1 MKLVENLTAFAA
13 ETSIHGLN
21 FIAKSKTVLMQGIW
35 FPLFTASLAYAIV
48 QIVNEAKCKHTPHR
62 VFWFRN
68 DRGIIGL
75 WKKYFLLFECRKNQG
90 KKNF

>member
-48 QIVNEAKCKHTPHR
+48 QIVNEAKCKHTPT
-62 VFWFRN
+62 FADFSY
-68 DRGIIGL
+68 
-75 WKKYFLLFECRKNQG
+75 K
-90 KKNF
+90 

>member
-48 QIVNEAKCKHTPHR
+48 QIMNEAKCTYDPTFADFSYKSAIFKT
-62 VFWFRN
+62 
-68 DRGIIGL
+68 L
-75 WKKYFLLFECRKNQG
+75 EK
-90 KKNF
+90 

>member
-48 QIVNEAKCKHTPHR
+48 QIVNEAK
-62 VFWFRN
+62 
-68 DRGIIGL
+68 
-75 WKKYFLLFECRKNQG
+75 
-90 KKNF
+90 